1 MYDADEVI
9 VTASSRMCQHAVEI
23 EGKKVGG
30 KDPETLKRIEDAVIQ
45 EYLDYTGKATL
56 LD

>member
-1 MYDADEVI
+1 
-9 VTASSRMCQHAVEI
+9 MCQHAVEI

>member
-1 MYDADEVI
+1 MI
-9 VTASSRMCQHAVEI
+9 VTDSSKMCQHATGI

-30 KDPETLKRIEDAVIQ
+30 KDPETLSRIEKAVIQ